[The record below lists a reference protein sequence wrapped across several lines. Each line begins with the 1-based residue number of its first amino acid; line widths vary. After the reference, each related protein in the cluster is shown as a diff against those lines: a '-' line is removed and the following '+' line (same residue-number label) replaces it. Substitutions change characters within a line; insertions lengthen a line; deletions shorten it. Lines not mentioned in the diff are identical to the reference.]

1 MARPTDPAPRA
12 LSPYRRCNAPVHTV
26 PQSVTVQTAAGPRDI
41 AAVWVGDNLAVHR
54 PPLRDGAK
62 PAPKQWAITH
72 TASGLSMGAPL
83 CARKE
88 SAVALARLWDSA
100 AGEIDARNPRGWRYV
115 QTWQLDVAAAEN
127 RRIAPLEGPVLP
139 DNPGPQ
145 DVAAAIAAALDSA
158 YVPAGDEAA
167 DQFPAHETVAA
178 DLLRTGADGVEM
190 FWRGRWW
197 PVPTFGE
204 VETWA
209 LDSLAETPDGRTVEP
224 DAPDS
229 WTRLLG
235 VC

>member
-1 MARPTDPAPRA
+1 MPK
-12 LSPYRRCNAPVHTV
+12 SI
-26 PQSVTVQTAAGPRDI
+26 TVQTAAGPRDI

-83 CARKE
+83 CARKD

-100 AGEIDARNPRGWRYV
+100 AGEIDARNPRGWRFL

-158 YVPAGDEAA
+158 YAPAGDEAA

-197 PVPTFGE
+197 PVPTFEE
-204 VETWA
+204 VEAWA

-224 DAPDS
+224 DARDS

>member
-1 MARPTDPAPRA
+1 MPK
-12 LSPYRRCNAPVHTV
+12 SI
-26 PQSVTVQTAAGPRDI
+26 TVQTAAGPRDI

-83 CARKE
+83 CARKD

-100 AGEIDARNPRGWRYV
+100 AGEIDARNPRGWRFL

-145 DVAAAIAAALDSA
+145 DVAAAICGAASGGRCPHLEKWKRGRSI
-158 YVPAGDEAA
+158 PS
-167 DQFPAHETVAA
+167 
-178 DLLRTGADGVEM
+178 LKRRTGARLNRT
-190 FWRGRWW
+190 RGTAGHVSWGCADHARTI
-197 PVPTFGE
+197 PYRVRC
-204 VETWA
+204 A
-209 LDSLAETPDGRTVEP
+209 LPHRG
-224 DAPDS
+224 APALS
-229 WTRLLG
+229 SHTL
-235 VC
+235 